1 MEIAQSTL
9 SWTTI
14 ELSILNEIRASTDL
28 QALSREKWPTWAKS
42 STKFN
47 RILAYS
53 RQAGSNISA
62 ISTSTGIVAT
72 LLTERIALKDAS
84 RIYKYNIYLIAET
97 TDGRLFQSGPIKP
110 EDPAHHLGSPST
122 WFDKL
127 GSPL

>member
-1 MEIAQSTL
+1 MKIVQNTL

-14 ELSILNEIRASTDL
+14 ELTKLNGIKASTDL
-28 QALSREKWPTWAKS
+28 QELSREKWPAWAKA

-53 RQAGSNISA
+53 RQAGRNLST

-72 LLTERIALKDAS
+72 LLTERIDLKDAPF
-84 RIYKYNIYLIAET
+84 IYNYNFYLIAET
-97 TDGRLFQSGPIKP
+97 TDGRLFQSSPIIP
-110 EDPAHHLGSPST
+110 NDPVHQSSSPST